1 MILFTDYDDA
11 IYYIP
16 TKKKINTI
24 FNIIFILNL
33 PTTRYYQ
40 LNDDDNNNMSYLFSS
55 AYSAMH
61 C

>member
-1 MILFTDYDDA
+1 MILFTDYDDT

-40 LNDDDNNNMSYLFSS
+40 LNDDGNMSHLFSS
-55 AYSAMH
+55 AYSEH
-61 C
+61 